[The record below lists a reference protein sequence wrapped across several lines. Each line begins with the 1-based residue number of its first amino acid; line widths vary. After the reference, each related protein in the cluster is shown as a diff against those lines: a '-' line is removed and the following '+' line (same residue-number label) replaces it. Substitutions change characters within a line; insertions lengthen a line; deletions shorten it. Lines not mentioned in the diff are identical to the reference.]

1 MDASTQFHGSVNGQ
15 YTIAAPHASH
25 GGSNN
30 FYFNGPDTPS
40 PAPKPYR
47 VIPFPRN
54 EDVVRRSDLFAK
66 LDALLPSTPK
76 YGSAALWGLGGSGK
90 TQIAL
95 EYAYRRCSDPACS
108 VFWVHADN
116 ETTLAHDYK
125 TIARKLGL
133 DSKLDGEDLF
143 VVVRERIESEP
154 RWLLVL
160 DNADDLAL
168 FGVGQTS
175 DKSASLLDYVPRGP
189 TGMVLWTSR
198 DERIAGTLVGPRRGI
213 GVARMTVDEAKV
225 LLETARNERT
235 RSEELEDA
243 TALLEELQW
252 LPLAISQAGAYM
264 RRTSTPIK
272 EYLSRL
278 VEGKERWRILK
289 ETEFD
294 RHRRLDIPNS
304 ILETWHISIDRIRQ
318 ENEIAYKTLHIIA
331 YLDNQNIPL
340 EVIAAAA
347 IFSNNRQKG
356 GLPENEQQVDRAI
369 IRLKEF
375 SFITAHRTEEG
386 KRSFEMHKLVQE
398 ATRYGL
404 NSRRLLERKPTKPKS
419 RLREIIGI
427 SFRKQRDAKK
437 GGWEDGAEVY
447 FSNAALQVITK
458 LFPERKREMWAQCET
473 FLTHAVRVSD
483 WAELCGREVE
493 VTNLLTRVSDYLF
506 DRGRWREKERVDVR
520 AFALRR
526 GVLGEKHPDTIR
538 SMGELATTYHA
549 QGRYDEAEEISVKV
563 LELRRE
569 VLGEKH
575 PDTIESM
582 GSLATTYH
590 AQGRYDEDEEI
601 SVKVLEL
608 QRAVLGEKHPD
619 TIRSMGSL
627 AATYHTQGR
636 YDEDEEIS
644 VKVLELQRA
653 VLGEKHPDTIRS
665 MGSLATTYHAQGRY
679 DEAEEI
685 SVKVLELQREVL
697 GEKHPDTIR
706 SMGELAATYH
716 NQGRYDEAEEI
727 SVKVLELQR
736 EVLGEKHPDTIRSMR
751 LLATIYHTQ
760 GRYDEDEEISVKVLE
775 LRRAVLGEKHP
786 DTLEAMHDL
795 AVTWKSQDRGD
806 DAIALIKQ
814 CSQLRRKILGPDHPF
829 TKRSGRALERWKT
842 EQVGLRRIGD
852 GLST

>member
-1 MDASTQFHGSVNGQ
+1 MGCANNYPSRRGCTLLFTSRHPLYHAHTCECLVARRDLCTHSGGGDDGRIHPVSWVGQ
-15 YTIAAPHASH
+15 RSIHHRGPTRVPRRID
-25 GGSNN
+25 N

-76 YGSAALWGLGGSGK
+76 YGSAALWGLGGSGVAK
-90 TQIAL
+90 PRSRSSTRTADAATLPAPSSGSTPIT
-95 EYAYRRCSDPACS
+95 RRRSR
-108 VFWVHADN
+108 
-116 ETTLAHDYK
+116 TT
-125 TIARKLGL
+125 TRRSRGSSGL

-198 DERIAGTLVGPRRGI
+198 DERIAAPLLDRGEASGSPERRARGCH
-213 GVARMTVDEAKV
+213 GFARGASVA
-225 LLETARNERT
+225 
-235 RSEELEDA
+235 
-243 TALLEELQW
+243 
-252 LPLAISQAGAYM
+252 PLAISQQERICGG
-264 RRTSTPIK
+264 RRH
-272 EYLSRL
+272 LSRSTCRDWSR
-278 VEGKERWRILK
+278 EKERWRILK

-398 ATRYGL
+398 ATR
-404 NSRRLLERKPTKPKS
+404 K
-419 RLREIIGI
+419 
-427 SFRKQRDAKK
+427 RDAKK

-473 FLTHAVRVSD
+473 FLTHAVRV
-483 WAELCGREVE
+483 EREGAGGCEGVCAA
-493 VTNLLTRVSDYLF
+493 T
-506 DRGRWREKERVDVR
+506 
-520 AFALRR
+520 

-842 EQVGLRRIGD
+842 EQVG
-852 GLST
+852 